1 MDRKHTAAGN
11 DTSGAGSRLRA
22 WAWPAALTVLAH
34 GLLLSGEAA
43 RPRPAANAAFSAP
56 TGPAIALETRSSS
69 PGPNAEAAATATT
82 TTALTPLPA
91 AKSPPA
97 VRSPSA
103 TATTEPPAS
112 SAVLQPAEPVTASAS
127 EAVTIAIASPVS
139 IPATGEWTYLLLQ
152 NAQQGQARLSWQLAD
167 DGSYRLQLERELAGR
182 ALPAWLSQ
190 GRLDAHGL
198 APERFAQ
205 QRRGRDTQA
214 TNFRRDEGLISYSAS
229 PAQAPLT
236 PGAQDRLSW
245 WLQLAA
251 RVDGAPQRFAAGSSV
266 VLTVAGL
273 RGAPRELV
281 FDVLGME
288 ALDLPGRSLPAAL
301 HLRRLGVETYDG
313 SIDVWL
319 DPAHGHWPVRL
330 IFGQT
335 LAGHW
340 ELQLL
345 APPP

>member
-1 MDRKHTAAGN
+1 MDRKHSAAAAATLG
-11 DTSGAGSRLRA
+11 TSPAGLRLRAWA
-22 WAWPAALTVLAH
+22 WAWPAALTLLAH
-34 GLLLSGEAA
+34 GWLLLLSGEAA
-43 RPRPAANAAFSAP
+43 PPKPADHAP
-56 TGPAIALETRSSS
+56 TGRAIALQTRSSS
-69 PGPNAEAAATATT
+69 PSPAAAELIPPPA
-82 TTALTPLPA
+82 AQPLPA
-91 AKSPPA
+91 TLSPRPGKPA
-97 VRSPSA
+97 D
-103 TATTEPPAS
+103 EP
-112 SAVLQPAEPVTASAS
+112 TASYAAGPAAETSAS
-127 EAVTIAIASPVS
+127 AALIDVASASPVS
-139 IPATGEWTYLLLQ
+139 VPATGEWSYLLLQ
-152 NAQQGQARLSWQLAD
+152 NGQQGVARLSWQLAD
-167 DGSYRLQLERELAGR
+167 DGSYRLLLERELAGR
-182 ALPAWLSQ
+182 TLPAWLSQ
-190 GRLDAHGL
+190 GRLDALGL

-281 FDVLGME
+281 FDVLGLE
-288 ALDLPGRSLPAAL
+288 ALDLPGRRLPAAL
-301 HLRRLGVETYDG
+301 HVRRLGVESYDG

-319 DPAHGHWPVRL
+319 DPARGHWPVRL

-335 LAGHW
+335 LAGSW

-345 APPP
+345 EPPP

>member
-1 MDRKHTAAGN
+1 MSVPAAGE
-11 DTSGAGSRLRA
+11 
-22 WAWPAALTVLAH
+22 WP
-34 GLLLSGEAA
+34 
-43 RPRPAANAAFSAP
+43 
-56 TGPAIALETRSSS
+56 
-69 PGPNAEAAATATT
+69 
-82 TTALTPLPA
+82 
-91 AKSPPA
+91 
-97 VRSPSA
+97 
-103 TATTEPPAS
+103 
-112 SAVLQPAEPVTASAS
+112 
-127 EAVTIAIASPVS
+127 
-139 IPATGEWTYLLLQ
+139 YLLLQ
-152 NAQQGQARLSWQLAD
+152 NGQQGVARLSWQLAD
-167 DGSYRLQLERELAGR
+167 DGSYRLLLERELAGR
-182 ALPAWLSQ
+182 TLPAWLSQ
-190 GRLDAHGL
+190 GRLDAQGL

-273 RGAPRELV
+273 RGTPRELV
-281 FDVLGME
+281 FDVLGLE
-288 ALDLPGRSLPAAL
+288 ALDLPGRRLPAAL
-301 HLRRLGVETYDG
+301 HLRRLGVESYDG

-319 DPAHGHWPVRL
+319 DPARGHWPVRL

-335 LAGHW
+335 LAGNW

-345 APPP
+345 EPPP

>member
-1 MDRKHTAAGN
+1 MDRKHNAAAAAATG
-11 DTSGAGSRLRA
+11 TCPVGLRLRA
-22 WAWPAALTVLAH
+22 WIWPAALTLLAH
-34 GLLLSGEAA
+34 SWLLLSGEAA
-43 RPRPAANAAFSAP
+43 APKPASHAP
-56 TGPAIALETRSSS
+56 TGRTLALQTRSSS
-69 PGPNAEAAATATT
+69 ESPRPEAAELIPTPAAQ
-82 TTALTPLPA
+82 PLPA
-91 AKSPPA
+91 TLSP
-97 VRSPSA
+97 RPS
-103 TATTEPPAS
+103 E
-112 SAVLQPAEPVTASAS
+112 QAEPVLNSAAGQQA
-127 EAVTIAIASPVS
+127 EPIAIDVASASPVS
-139 IPATGEWTYLLLQ
+139 VPATGEWSYLLLQ
-152 NAQQGQARLSWQLAD
+152 NGQQGVARLSWQLAD

-182 ALPAWLSQ
+182 TLPAWLSQ
-190 GRLDAHGL
+190 GRLDALGL

>member
-1 MDRKHTAAGN
+1 MDRKHSTAANRADPTKLG
-11 DTSGAGSRLRA
+11 LRA
-22 WAWPAALTVLAH
+22 WAWPAALTLLVH
-34 GLLLSGEAA
+34 GWLLLPGKAA
-43 RPRPAANAAFSAP
+43 PPKPASHATAGR
-56 TGPAIALETRSSS
+56 TITLETRSSRPS
-69 PGPNAEAAATATT
+69 PTAATTAELTPAATSTPSPAARSPLAAA
-82 TTALTPLPA
+82 
-91 AKSPPA
+91 K
-97 VRSPSA
+97 
-103 TATTEPPAS
+103 TEPTES
-112 SAVLQPAEPVTASAS
+112 SAAGQQAEP
-127 EAVTIAIASPVS
+127 IAIAVGNASVSPMS
-139 IPATGEWTYLLLQ
+139 IPATGEWSYLLLQ
-152 NAQQGQARLSWQLAD
+152 NGQRGLARLTWQLAD

-182 ALPAWLSQ
+182 TLPGWLSQ

-236 PGAQDRLSW
+236 TGAQDRLSW

-251 RVDGAPQRFAAGSSV
+251 RVDGAPQRFPAGSSV

-273 RGAPRELV
+273 RGVPRELV
-281 FDVLGME
+281 FDVLGLE
-288 ALDLPGRSLPAAL
+288 ALDLPGRHLPAAL
-301 HLRRLGVETYDG
+301 HLRRLGVESYDG

-319 DPAHGHWPVRL
+319 DPARGHWPVRL

-345 APPP
+345 EPPP